1 MNPQP
6 LYLEKIHSDLE
17 TNLSGFQTC
26 LAAAYAAARKK
37 TDPISDADFDSP
49 NQASLEGFIR
59 WGFIDTYLARG
70 CSTGLLKGLT
80 AHWMPTCK
88 GQGGIQALELRGR
101 YTALAAHHLQFPQDA
116 PRESEIRTDMRVLN
130 EMNPMLPNFDASIQ
144 EEIEADPDL
153 FNWKSARDKRL
164 INVTLV
170 HGSKKEEFAYFRVYD
185 RKDDLSSY
193 ISTFGNIMA
202 LPVILKPLESEHV
215 KDPEIGLKTPTKDKR
230 AGSAEGGK

>member
-1 MNPQP
+1 MG
-6 LYLEKIHSDLE
+6 IHRHLP
-17 TNLSGFQTC
+17 GQ
-26 LAAAYAAARKK
+26 
-37 TDPISDADFDSP
+37 
-49 NQASLEGFIR
+49 
-59 WGFIDTYLARG
+59 G
-70 CSTGLLKGLT
+70 CRTGLLKGIT

-130 EMNPMLPNFDASIQ
+130 EMNLLLPNFDDAVQ
-144 EEIEADPDL
+144 NEIETDPDL
-153 FNWKSARDKRL
+153 FNWQSVRDKRL

-170 HGSKKEEFAYFRVYD
+170 HGNKRGEFAHFRDYD

-202 LPVILKPLESEHV
+202 LPVIVQPLESEPV
-215 KDPEIGLKTPTKDKR
+215 KDAEIGLKNPKKDNR